1 MIIVS
6 LIVLVPLI
14 AGVHPVE
21 VFGLAGPVLVMPPIH
36 LHRHFRSKQNAWHR
50 V

>member
-1 MIIVS
+1 MVVVR
-6 LIVLVPLI
+6 LIVLIPLI

-36 LHRHFRSKQNAWHR
+36 LHQYF
-50 V
+50 